1 MFIVISVQGKRFS
14 VVWSTL
20 LTKKKNSNTQMPHS
34 MKPPLP
40 QSLPPCFSISL
51 FFFFFLHGQTAGGLP
66 TLECYRF
73 WVVANEIVWPQHLRP
88 LYPQCHKHLHPWW
101 RKKKKKKHSVQR
113 QLAAIKCK
121 KIRQLQSQSRSADLG
136 VWRATANATSA
147 TERTVLFV
155 GNGIVEWVISKRNGG
170 R

>member
-1 MFIVISVQGKRFS
+1 M
-14 VVWSTL
+14 
-20 LTKKKNSNTQMPHS
+20 
-34 MKPPLP
+34 
-40 QSLPPCFSISL
+40 
-51 FFFFFLHGQTAGGLP
+51 
-66 TLECYRF
+66 
-73 WVVANEIVWPQHLRP
+73 
-88 LYPQCHKHLHPWW
+88 
-101 RKKKKKKHSVQR
+101 
-113 QLAAIKCK
+113 AAIKCK

>member
-1 MFIVISVQGKRFS
+1 MSQ
-14 VVWSTL
+14 TL
-20 LTKKKNSNTQMPHS
+20 T
-34 MKPPLP
+34 
-40 QSLPPCFSISL
+40 SLM
-51 FFFFFLHGQTAGGLP
+51 
-66 TLECYRF
+66 E
-73 WVVANEIVWPQHLRP
+73 E
-88 LYPQCHKHLHPWW
+88 
-101 RKKKKKKHSVQR
+101 KKKKKHSVQR

>member
-20 LTKKKNSNTQMPHS
+20 LTKKKNNNTQMPHS

-40 QSLPPCFSISL
+40 QSSPPCFSIS
-51 FFFFFLHGQTAGGLP
+51 FFFFFPSRANCRRVAYIGMLPVLSCCKWNTLASTPPPPLP
-66 TLECYRF
+66 TMSQTLT
-73 WVVANEIVWPQHLRP
+73 P
-88 LYPQCHKHLHPWW
+88 LIEE
-101 RKKKKKKHSVQR
+101 KKKKKHSVQR

-136 VWRATANATSA
+136 VWRATANATSTTA
-147 TERTVLFV
+147 RTVLFV
-155 GNGIVEWVISKRNGG
+155 GNRIVEWVISKRSGG